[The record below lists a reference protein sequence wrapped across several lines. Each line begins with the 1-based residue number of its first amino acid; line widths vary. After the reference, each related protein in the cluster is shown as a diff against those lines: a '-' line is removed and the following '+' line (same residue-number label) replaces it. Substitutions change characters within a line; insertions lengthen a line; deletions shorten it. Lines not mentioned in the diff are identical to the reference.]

1 MLISLGPVSSD
12 AADLKAAVAANFIAP
27 FQEIAAAFEAQ
38 SKIKVEATYS
48 STGNLYAQIVNGA
61 PYDVFLSA
69 DEKAPGKLYEK
80 GLCEK
85 PLVYAIGRV
94 VLWGKKFCGAKDW
107 KEALRM
113 KGMNKI
119 SIANPV
125 TAPYGAAAEAALKTS
140 GIRGEVNG
148 RLVTAQNVGQ
158 SFQYA
163 ASGGTDASFCALAA
177 ALSRAGAGGCW
188 FAINEAPPITQAACL
203 VKRKT
208 GNKENSTFLI
218 FLNSPKAAEI
228 MKRYGY
234 Q

>member
-1 MLISLGPVSSD
+1 MLIALGPAFSH
-12 AADLKAAVAANFIAP
+12 AAALKAAVAANFIAP

-38 SKIKVEATYS
+38 SKIKVEAAYS

-69 DEKAPGKLYEK
+69 DEKAPRALFEK

-85 PLVYAIGRV
+85 PFVYATGHV
-94 VLWGKKFCGAKDW
+94 VLWGKKICGAKDW

-113 KGMNKI
+113 KGINRI
-119 SIANPV
+119 AIANPV
-125 TAPYGAAAEAALKTS
+125 MAPYGAAAETALKKS
-140 GIRGEVNG
+140 GLRDEVSG

-158 SFQYA
+158 SFQYTV
-163 ASGGTDASFCALAA
+163 SGGTDTGFCSLAA
-177 ALSRAGAGGCW
+177 ALSKAGADGCR

-203 VKRKT
+203 VKRKA
-208 GNKENSTFLI
+208 GNKEGSNFLI
-218 FLNSPKAAEI
+218 FLNSPKATEI
-228 MKRYGY
+228 KKRYGY